1 MEEVTQ
7 TKLPVLDHKVK
18 QLKFSFEN
26 FKSFDL
32 IGEGTYGKVY
42 KCYLDH
48 WLVQSGQDW
57 TRQYRALKS
66 IKFESE
72 KDGFPIT
79 ALREI

>member
-42 KCYLDH
+42 KC
-48 WLVQSGQDW
+48 
-57 TRQYRALKS
+57 
-66 IKFESE
+66 
-72 KDGFPIT
+72 
-79 ALREI
+79 